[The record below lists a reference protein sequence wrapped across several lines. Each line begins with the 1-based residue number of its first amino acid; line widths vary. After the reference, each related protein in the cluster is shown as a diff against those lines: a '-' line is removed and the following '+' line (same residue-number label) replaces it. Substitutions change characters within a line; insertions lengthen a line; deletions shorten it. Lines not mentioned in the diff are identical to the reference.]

1 MKRIKYYKSTFHGF
15 LTLLLCAIAFV
26 LSACSEDD
34 TFSTSTSN
42 LLTFST
48 DTVCLDTTF
57 SRMPTT
63 TQTFWVYNR
72 SKDGIRCS
80 NIRLKNGNQ
89 TGFRVNVDGV
99 YLGSSSGFQVNDVEI
114 RKGDSIRV
122 FVELTSATQQTEQPK
137 LVTDDLVFTL
147 ESGRQQQV
155 NLKAWSWDATLI
167 GKLEVSSDTTIQS
180 TKPIVIREG
189 IKVDSS
195 ATLTIAAGTTLY
207 FANKAGIDVYGRLVV
222 NGNAENNVTL
232 RGDRLDN
239 MFDYLPY
246 DRVAG
251 QWQGVHFYT
260 SSYNNQ
266 IDYADIHSSYNGIVC
281 DSASTETLKLH
292 LYNSTIHNCQGYG
305 LISTNC
311 YLDLYNCQITNS
323 MNDCAAFFGGRVS
336 LKHCTIAQFFPF
348 DLNQTVGVALRF
360 QNYRN
365 DSLYPLEL
373 FGVYNCLITGYN
385 EDEVMGDFKDD
396 AAASYYFSHSIL
408 RTIKPDT
415 IQSEFYQDVIW
426 EQASDTTQGG
436 KKHFK
441 TIDYDKQ
448 YFDFH
453 LDSLS
458 HAIDSAATLPSPYH
472 ETDRDGCLRD
482 VRPDIG
488 CYEFKKK

>member
-1 MKRIKYYKSTFHGF
+1 M
-15 LTLLLCAIAFV
+15 LMLLV
-26 LSACSEDD
+26 VVSWLSSCNDD
-34 TFSTSTSN
+34 DSFSTSVN
-42 LLTFST
+42 NHLTFSS
-48 DTVCLDTTF
+48 DTISLDTTF

-63 TQTFWVYNR
+63 TRTFWVYNR
-72 SKDGIRCS
+72 SDAGIRCS

-99 YLGSSSGFQVNDVEI
+99 YLGSSSGFQANNVEI

-122 FVELTSATQQTEQPK
+122 FVELTSATQQAELPK

-155 NLKAWSWDATLI
+155 NLKAWSWDATLL
-167 GKLEVSSDTTIQS
+167 GKLVVSRDTTIQS
-180 TKPIVIREG
+180 TKPIVVREG
-189 IKVDSS
+189 IKVDSA

-207 FANKAGIDVYGRLVV
+207 FANKAGIDVYGKLIVKGEADR
-222 NGNAENNVTL
+222 NVTF

-251 QWQGVHFYT
+251 QWQGIHFFT
-260 SSYNNQ
+260 NSYDNQ
-266 IDYADIHSSYNGIVC
+266 IDYADIHSAYNGIVC

-305 LISTNC
+305 LESINC

-323 MNDCAAFFGGRVS
+323 MNDCAAFFGGRVL

-348 DLNQTVGVALRF
+348 DLNQTIGVALRF
-360 QNYRN
+360 QNFRN
-365 DSLYPLEL
+365 NSLYPLL
-373 FGVYNCLITGYN
+373 TFNVYNCLVTGYN
-385 EDEVMGDFKDD
+385 EDEVMGDFKDE
-396 AAASYYFSHSIL
+396 AAATYYFSHCIL
-408 RTIKPDT
+408 RTEKPDT
-415 IQSEFYQDVIW
+415 IQTDFYQDVIW

-441 TIDYDKQ
+441 TIDYNKQ
-448 YFDFH
+448 MFDFH

-458 HAIDSAATLPSPYH
+458 HAIDSAEVLPSPYH
-472 ETDRDGCLRD
+472 ETDRDGRSRD
-482 VRPDIG
+482 ARPDIG
-488 CYEFKKK
+488 CYEFRKE